1 MKVHKK
7 IIGFL
12 TLIISFIFL
21 LGNVS
26 ATENKEELIKKIA
39 PDGKNA
45 VFKMKRPSSI
55 IEGDFNVNG
64 YVNNL
69 FNVDGYYIQA
79 ACLSEPY
86 EDCIVEIYTK
96 DYSETYDPELRKS
109 VPVSGWKGVY
119 NINVTYD
126 EPKEN
131 ATINNYINK
140 LNKFDSMDPK
150 TYYVVEDLSLI
161 NYYLTSNNSEL
172 WNHGASGRA
181 LRYSNINDVTKGSNM
196 TYFLDIRAG
205 NQDETLMYESAFGP
219 MSVFYN
225 GYSYGA
231 REEGIYLKRVI
242 YIPKDTN
249 NNPKDYALAAQKRIS
264 EYLEDSSLV
273 KVTYGGTLSSLG
285 EYSEDVDYPVQSD
298 DGNYYNVTVGKRT
311 YKFYVIKADSSLLVN
326 PTYISTDINSN
337 IEVTSDNSS
346 IPLDTALTVNELSD
360 STISE
365 KIGTQNYK
373 LYDINLYSSAKNS
386 KIEKLDNG
394 KFLVKIPIPSDL
406 NEKNLVVYY
415 IPSSGEKEAHEVTVK
430 DGYAS
435 FETDHFST
443 YVLAEKVSTGTENNT
458 IKNPNTFDN
467 IALYVSSMI
476 LSFTGLTCAVLY
488 LRRKKK
494 TN

>member
-1 MKVHKK
+1 
-7 IIGFL
+7 
-12 TLIISFIFL
+12 
-21 LGNVS
+21 
-26 ATENKEELIKKIA
+26 
-39 PDGKNA
+39 
-45 VFKMKRPSSI
+45 
-55 IEGDFNVNG
+55 
-64 YVNNL
+64 
-69 FNVDGYYIQA
+69 
-79 ACLSEPY
+79 
-86 EDCIVEIYTK
+86 
-96 DYSETYDPELRKS
+96 
-109 VPVSGWKGVY
+109 
-119 NINVTYD
+119 
-126 EPKEN
+126 
-131 ATINNYINK
+131 
-140 LNKFDSMDPK
+140 MDPK

-181 LRYSNINDVTKGSNM
+181 LRYSNINDLTKGSNM

-231 REEGIYLKRVI
+231 KEEGIYLKRVI

-264 EYLEDSSLV
+264 EYLGDSSLV

-394 KFLVKIPIPSDL
+394 KFLVKIPIPSNL
-406 NEKNLVVYY
+406 NGKNLVVYY
-415 IPSSGEKEAHEVTVK
+415 ITSSGEKEAH
-430 DGYAS
+430 AS

-443 YVLAEKVSTGTENNT
+443 YVLAEKVSTETENNT
-458 IKNPNTFDN
+458 IKNPNTLDN
-467 IALYVSSMI
+467 IVLYVSSMI

>member
-1 MKVHKK
+1 MRKHKK
-7 IIGFL
+7 FIL
-12 TLIISFIFL
+12 TLIISFMFL

-26 ATENKEELIKKIA
+26 AAENKEELIKKIA

-45 VFKMKRPSSI
+45 VFKMKRPSSA
-55 IEGDFNVNG
+55 IEGDFNING
-64 YVNNL
+64 YVNNM
-69 FNVDGYYIQA
+69 FNVDGYYIQS
-79 ACLSEPY
+79 ACLTDPY

-96 DYSETYDPELRKS
+96 DYYETYDPELGKS
-109 VPVSGWKGVY
+109 VPAAGWKGVY
-119 NINVTYD
+119 NIKVTYD

-131 ATINNYINK
+131 ATINKYINK

-150 TYYVVEDLSLI
+150 TYYVIEDLSLI

-181 LRYSNINDVTKGSNM
+181 LRYSNINEVTKGSNM
-196 TYFLDIRAG
+196 TYFLDVRAG

-225 GYSYGA
+225 GYSYGTKD
-231 REEGIYLKRVI
+231 EGIYLKRVI

-249 NNPKDYALAAQKRIS
+249 NSPEDYALAAQKRIS
-264 EYLEDSSLV
+264 DYLGNSNLI
-273 KVTYGGTLSSLG
+273 KVTYGGTLSSLE

-298 DGNYYNVTVGKRT
+298 DGNYYNVKIGKRT
-311 YKFYVIKADSSLLVN
+311 YKFYVIKADSSLLVS

-337 IEVTSDNSS
+337 IEVTSSNSS

-394 KFLVKIPIPSDL
+394 KFLVKIPIPSKL
-406 NEKNLVVYY
+406 NGKNLVVYY
-415 IPSSGEKEAHEVTVK
+415 MLNNGEKETHEVTVK

-435 FETDHFST
+435 FETNHFST
-443 YVLAEKVSTGTENNT
+443 YVLAEKIDTNVENNT
-458 IKNPNTFDN
+458 IKNPNTGDN
-467 IALYVSSMI
+467 IILYVSSMI
-476 LSFTGLTCAVLY
+476 LSFVGLTCAILY